1 MRIQSTALAFWA
13 YAVSS
18 LPLVTANQGLRRKLA
33 SNDCT
38 IMAAE
43 RLVLEG
49 EDDDE
54 MIIQCEMHPD
64 DADGI
69 EGIFF
74 ELDFAG
80 EQKNKMKDLIKS
92 GQVTPG
98 RDSLDIVGKN
108 IEDKRVKFPPG
119 LDVAASVKKND
130 DDGRRRLAVTKGDKP
145 MLLVKVKDVNG
156 LELSDTHEVM
166 SDEGKILC
174 VT

>member
-1 MRIQSTALAFWA
+1 
-13 YAVSS
+13 
-18 LPLVTANQGLRRKLA
+18 
-33 SNDCT
+33 
-38 IMAAE
+38 
-43 RLVLEG
+43 
-49 EDDDE
+49 
-54 MIIQCEMHPD
+54 MHAD

-69 EGIFF
+69 DGIFF
-74 ELDFAG
+74 ELDFSG
-80 EQKNKMKDLIKS
+80 EQKNKMKGLIKN